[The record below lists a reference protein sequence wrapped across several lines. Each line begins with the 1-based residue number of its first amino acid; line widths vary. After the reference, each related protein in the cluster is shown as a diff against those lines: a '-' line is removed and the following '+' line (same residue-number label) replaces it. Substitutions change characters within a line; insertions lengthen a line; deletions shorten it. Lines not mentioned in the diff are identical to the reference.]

1 MRAREV
7 SLRAP
12 VPGIRGAGPSC
23 GGEPYHRRVGRD
35 VNSGLP
41 SSLESTARA
50 TPGGVLCS
58 PGDSP
63 PAPEHPRTE
72 HPRTDEHPRTER
84 RRTAAA
90 LTARQP
96 SLTT

>member
-7 SLRAP
+7 SPRAP

-23 GGEPYHRRVGRD
+23 GGEPYHRGVGRD

-58 PGDSP
+58 SGDSLP
-63 PAPEHPRTE
+63 PAPEHPRT
-72 HPRTDEHPRTER
+72 DR
-84 RRTAAA
+84 RRTAAAA